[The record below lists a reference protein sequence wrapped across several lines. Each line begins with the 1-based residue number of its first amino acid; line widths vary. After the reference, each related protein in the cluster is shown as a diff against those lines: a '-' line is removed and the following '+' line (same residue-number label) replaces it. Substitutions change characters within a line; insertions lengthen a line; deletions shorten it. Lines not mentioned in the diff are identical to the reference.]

1 MRTGTLQPMFRSLD
15 TSFPELNRSFI
26 GLDNLFRDFFED
38 TGTVMNPGSY
48 PPYNIER
55 LDDSHYRVSLAV
67 AGFREDD
74 LNITLQNGML
84 TIDGEQ
90 TEEEGDGKD
99 YVYRGIATR
108 SFRRQFKLGE
118 HIEVQDAT
126 MDNGLLVIDLVRNVP
141 EGEKPKQ
148 ISIGQGPPASGKGQD
163 ALTSKSKEKR
173 T

>member
-1 MRTGTLQPMFRSLD
+1 MRTGALQPMFRDLD
-15 TSFPELNRSFI
+15 LGDINRSFI

-55 LDDSHYRVSLAV
+55 LDDNAYRITLAV

-84 TIDGEQ
+84 TISGEQ
-90 TEEEGDGKD
+90 TEESDD
-99 YVYRGIATR
+99 RNYIYRGIATR

-118 HIEVQDAT
+118 HIEVRDAT
-126 MDNGLLVIDLVRNVP
+126 MDNGMLVIDLVRNVP
-141 EGEKPKQ
+141 EEEKPKQ
-148 ISIGQGPPASGKGQD
+148 ISIGTGPPTSGRGKD
-163 ALTSKSKEKR
+163 ADVTPG
-173 T
+173 

>member
-1 MRTGTLQPMFRSLD
+1 MRTGALQPMFRDRDLD
-15 TSFPELNRSFI
+15 TLSRNFI

-48 PPYNIER
+48 PPYNIESI
-55 LDDSHYRVSLAV
+55 DDNTYRITLAV

-90 TEEEGDGKD
+90 TQSEGDDKN
-99 YVYRGIATR
+99 YIYRGIATR

-126 MDNGLLVIDLVRNVP
+126 MDNGMLVVDLVRNVP
-141 EGEKPKQ
+141 EEEKPKQ
-148 ISIGQGPPASGKGQD
+148 ISIGSGPPASGKGKD
-163 ALTSKSKEKR
+163 AQVTDK
-173 T
+173 